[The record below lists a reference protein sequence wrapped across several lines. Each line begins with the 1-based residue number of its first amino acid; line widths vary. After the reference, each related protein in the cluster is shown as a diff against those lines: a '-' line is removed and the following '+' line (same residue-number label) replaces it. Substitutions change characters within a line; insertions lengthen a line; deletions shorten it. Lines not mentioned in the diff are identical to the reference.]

1 MKTKIKLLFDAALK
15 SRTCATAVVLT
26 LLSSIAWSQPTVPF
40 TLVNRTNPAIADASI
55 FVAVVGE
62 KPAGTH
68 VWIDLKTGTVRNMSV
83 SDNTVAGPTPNG
95 NMGPGGNGK
104 YANCFSRL
112 SEI

>member
-1 MKTKIKLLFDAALK
+1 MFYHSNGQLK
-15 SRTCATAVVLT
+15 QIGQFKNSK
-26 LLSSIAWSQPTVPF
+26 PTVPF
-40 TLVNRTNPAIADASI
+40 TLVNRSNPAIADASI

-62 KPAGTH
+62 QPAGTH
-68 VWIDLKTGTVRNMSV
+68 VWIDLKTGQVRPMSV

-112 SEI
+112 SEIPNKI